1 MTLPIVLYGSPI
13 LRQISYDVQPED
25 LPDQVSTNMFETLK
39 REKGLGLAGPQV
51 GLLKKIFIIDT
62 TPLAEEDPSTQKI
75 EQVYLNPQI
84 LEIND
89 EQVIYNEGCL
99 SIPGIYKGLYRPA
112 KIRVRYQD
120 LSFNTIEEELDGMPA
135 RIFQHECDHLEG
147 ILFIDKLS
155 ALQRKLLSGKLKKI
169 RKRR

>member
-1 MTLPIVLYGSPI
+1 MILPLVLYGSPI
-13 LRQISYDVQPED
+13 LRQISYDVHPED
-25 LPDQVSTNMFETLK
+25 LPDQVSINMFETLK
-39 REKGLGLAGPQV
+39 HEEGLGLAGPQV

-62 TPLAEEDPSTQKI
+62 TPLTEEDSSTKKI

-84 LEIND
+84 LDING
-89 EQVIYNEGCL
+89 EQVIFNEGCL
-99 SIPGIYKGLYRPA
+99 SIPEIYKDLYRPA
-112 KIRVRYQD
+112 NIRVRYQD

-135 RIFQHECDHLEG
+135 RIFQHEYDHLEG
-147 ILFIDKLS
+147 ILFIDRLS

>member
-1 MTLPIVLYGSPI
+1 MNFPIVLYGSPV
-13 LRQISYDVQPED
+13 LRQISYDVHPED
-25 LPDQVSTNMFETLK
+25 LPDQISKNMFETLK

-51 GLLKKIFIIDT
+51 SLAKKVFIVDT
-62 TPLAEEDPSTQKI
+62 TPLTEEYPPAKKI

-84 LEIND
+84 LDIDD
-89 EQVIYNEGCL
+89 EQVVYNEGCL
-99 SIPGIYKGLYRPA
+99 SIPEIYKDLYRPA

-135 RIFQHECDHLEG
+135 RIFQHEYDHLEG

>member
-25 LPDQVSTNMFETLK
+25 LPDQISKNMFETLK
-39 REKGLGLAGPQV
+39 REKGLGLAGPQI

-62 TPLAEEDPSTQKI
+62 TPLLEDDPLIKKI

-84 LEIND
+84 LDASNEK
-89 EQVIYNEGCL
+89 VIYNEGCL
-99 SIPGIYKGLYRPA
+99 SIPDIYKDLYRPA
-112 KIRVRYQD
+112 KIRVRFQD

-135 RIFQHECDHLEG
+135 RIFQHEYDHLQG
-147 ILFIDKLS
+147 TLFIDKLS
-155 ALQRKLLSGKLKKI
+155 ALQRKLLSGKLKQI
-169 RKRR
+169 RKIK